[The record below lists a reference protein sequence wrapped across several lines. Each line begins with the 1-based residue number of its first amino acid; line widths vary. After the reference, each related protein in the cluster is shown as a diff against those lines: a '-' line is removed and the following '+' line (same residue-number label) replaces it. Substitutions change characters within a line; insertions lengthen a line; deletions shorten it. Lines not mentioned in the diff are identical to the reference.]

1 MSALTVA
8 LIPRNGWVNA
18 RIVGEWNTYVEEIV
32 TKELAVKR
40 PVPGI
45 MEGNK
50 IRPVLLRDITTE
62 EEARIDLKR

>member
-1 MSALTVA
+1 MPELWGVEH
-8 LIPRNGWVNA
+8 LCRGDRNKGA
-18 RIVGEWNTYVEEIV
+18 CRE
-32 TKELAVKR
+32 A

-62 EEARIDLKR
+62 EEARIDLKMM